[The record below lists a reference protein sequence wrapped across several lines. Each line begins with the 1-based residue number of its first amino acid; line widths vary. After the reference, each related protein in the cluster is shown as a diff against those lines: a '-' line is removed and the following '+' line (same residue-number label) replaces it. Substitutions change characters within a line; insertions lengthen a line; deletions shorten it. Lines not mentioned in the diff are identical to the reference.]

1 MKVHSV
7 NGRGMNLIPLVNGP
21 LSTSPELD
29 GYVILH
35 TTLFQPWDGK
45 EKTQCEYAKS
55 KIHAIREQLKWSPR
69 SKSLY
74 HFSS

>member
-7 NGRGMNLIPLVNGP
+7 NGRGMNLIPLVNGL

-35 TTLFQPWDGK
+35 TT
-45 EKTQCEYAKS
+45 
-55 KIHAIREQLKWSPR
+55 
-69 SKSLY
+69 
-74 HFSS
+74 